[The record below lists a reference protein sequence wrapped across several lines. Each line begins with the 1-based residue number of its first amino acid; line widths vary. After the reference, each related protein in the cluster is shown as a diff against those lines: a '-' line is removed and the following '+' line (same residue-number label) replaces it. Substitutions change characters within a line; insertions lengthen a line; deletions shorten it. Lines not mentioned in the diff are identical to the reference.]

1 MFLECINNAPSN
13 GVYPPRVLH
22 GGVFGGTPL
31 GSPEMYIFA
40 RARMGVCTE
49 SCQFVVPLGPAPHPL
64 SGPGPSRPP
73 KTELGTSEIVNFN
86 LLFSFYSLA
95 LSVFFVSVVLGS
107 FVS

>member
-1 MFLECINNAPSN
+1 MKIAPSN

-49 SCQFVVPLGPAPHPL
+49 SCQFVVPLGPAP
-64 SGPGPSRPP
+64 PP
-73 KTELGTSEIVNFN
+73 PVRTRAESAPKNGTWNFGKIKK
-86 LLFSFYSLA
+86 FSLCIKIFSYIQLA
-95 LSVFFVSVVLGS
+95 YLVLVLVFVAFLSV
-107 FVS
+107 

>member
-1 MFLECINNAPSN
+1 MFFFFFVFFFVSECIKIAPSD

-49 SCQFVVPLGPAPHPL
+49 SCQFVVPLGPAP
-64 SGPGPSRPP
+64 PP
-73 KTELGTSEIVNFN
+73 PVRTRAESAPKNGTW
-86 LLFSFYSLA
+86 SFGKS
-95 LSVFFVSVVLGS
+95 
-107 FVS
+107 

>member
-1 MFLECINNAPSN
+1 MYKIAPSN

-73 KTELGTSEIVNFN
+73 KTELGTSVKINLYIFSYN
-86 LLFSFYSLA
+86 LLLTTHSLIMILA
-95 LSVFFVSVVLGS
+95 FIMPSNLSV
-107 FVS
+107 

>member
-1 MFLECINNAPSN
+1 MISVVNYMVSFECIKIAPSD

-49 SCQFVVPLGPAPHPL
+49 SCQFVVPLGPAP
-64 SGPGPSRPP
+64 PP
-73 KTELGTSEIVNFN
+73 PVRTRAESAPKNGTWNFGN
-86 LLFSFYSLA
+86 KKNYNKLLLFTTLFKSIL
-95 LSVFFVSVVLGS
+95 
-107 FVS
+107 

>member
-1 MFLECINNAPSN
+1 MLMFYFEFVFCFDECIKIAPSN

-49 SCQFVVPLGPAPHPL
+49 SCQFVVPLGPAPPTPCQDPGRV
-64 SGPGPSRPP
+64 GPQKRNL
-73 KTELGTSEIVNFN
+73 ELRKYKNS
-86 LLFSFYSLA
+86 SLICI
-95 LSVFFVSVVLGS
+95 LI
-107 FVS
+107 